1 MSSKTDKLSLL
12 HGKNS
17 YQSTHSRW
25 ESAVFRLILFAPTIH
40 FRGVI
45 EVLQRRLKIQIKKEK
60 LSEANLEQE
69 MVQNDNELHF
79 YCVIDFEGTCEEANP
94 TDYVH
99 EIIEFPAVLVDA
111 NTMEVVSAIV

>member
-1 MSSKTDKLSLL
+1 
-12 HGKNS
+12 
-17 YQSTHSRW
+17 
-25 ESAVFRLILFAPTIH
+25 
-40 FRGVI
+40 
-45 EVLQRRLKIQIKKEK
+45 
-60 LSEANLEQE
+60 